1 MSAMIEVESKDEV
14 LAEVRRIKE
23 ELAASLDF
31 DVHRIAEEARREQA
45 VSGRPILSPPTKSTD
60 KKFQAATEL
69 VLAKNAELYQRLV

>member
-1 MSAMIEVESKDEV
+1 MSSMIEVESNDEV

-23 ELAASLDF
+23 ELAAAQDF

-45 VSGRPILSPPTKSTD
+45 LSGRPILSPPTKPTD
-60 KKFQAATEL
+60 KKFQAASEL